1 MAAVTDRRAGI
12 LRIIVR
18 EYVETAAPVGS
29 RTIHDKYGVS
39 ASPATIRHE
48 MQALEEEGL
57 LEQPHTSAGRVPS
70 DRGYR
75 MFVESLM
82 GQTDLPVEEKATIR
96 HQFYQA
102 APELDE
108 WADLAA
114 ALLAR
119 SLGLLALVSPPRSR
133 ELRVKH
139 LELIGLNEILALL
152 VVVLREA
159 RVLKQLVPLDGPFE
173 QAELSVLAARLNER
187 VSGRTVTELRR
198 EPAVDDATEQ
208 RLIETLT
215 GILSEESAREAA
227 VRVEGVAGMLGQPE
241 FRQDHRGLLDIVTL
255 VDQRATDRV
264 VPPESLGGD
273 GVSVMIGD
281 ENPAGELQHCSVV
294 VAPYGDRA
302 DMSGYVAVVGPTRM
316 RYARGV
322 ATVRYLSGLLEE
334 MMDRVYG

>member
-1 MAAVTDRRAGI
+1 MAAVTNRRAGI

-75 MFVESLM
+75 LFVESLM

-133 ELRVKH
+133 ELQVKH

-173 QAELSVLAARLNER
+173 QAELSVMAARLNER

-215 GILSEESAREAA
+215 ASSARNRRAKRPCGSRASPGCWGSPSSARTTAA
-227 VRVEGVAGMLGQPE
+227 
-241 FRQDHRGLLDIVTL
+241 
-255 VDQRATDRV
+255 
-264 VPPESLGGD
+264 
-273 GVSVMIGD
+273 
-281 ENPAGELQHCSVV
+281 CST
-294 VAPYGDRA
+294 
-302 DMSGYVAVVGPTRM
+302 S
-316 RYARGV
+316 
-322 ATVRYLSGLLEE
+322 
-334 MMDRVYG
+334 